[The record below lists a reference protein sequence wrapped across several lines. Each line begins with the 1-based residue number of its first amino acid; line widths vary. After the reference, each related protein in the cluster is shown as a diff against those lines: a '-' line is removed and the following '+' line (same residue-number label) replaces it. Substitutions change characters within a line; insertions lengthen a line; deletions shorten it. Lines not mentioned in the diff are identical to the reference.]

1 MYNQLF
7 ALSVNEQFGVD
18 TKTQIKM
25 FKEAGFDGMIE
36 FAKACKKRGV
46 NVRFSI
52 VDCIGEEEV
61 NACKKLAQSVGIP
74 LYIRDYITD
83 S

>member
-1 MYNQLF
+1 
-7 ALSVNEQFGVD
+7 
-18 TKTQIKM
+18 M
-25 FKEAGFDGMIE
+25 FREAGFDGMVE
-36 FAKACKKRGV
+36 FARNCKRQGI

-61 NACKKLAQSVGIP
+61 QACKYLAESVKIP
-74 LYIRDYITD
+74 LYVRKYIQD